1 MKWKSTGRKQKLK
14 SNQIGNLLNNSFS
27 IPAIRPVLFFLSL
40 FFTLSLLAQPVLFSE
55 YSYKPDKDYFKS
67 YLTVTKK
74 IVTGP
79 ARWKAKEWII
89 TGSVIAGGATL
100 LIFDD
105 EIRKF
110 FQRNT
115 NPTLDNISKY
125 VVEPW
130 GSGLYPAIMFGSYY
144 LYGLAADNTRARQIA
159 LGGTQAFVMA
169 AVTSQVLKH
178 VFHRHRPSQNDP
190 PDPYLWEGPFQGW
203 NYTSFPSGHTTAAFA
218 IASFMQQVYKDKL
231 WVGILSYTV
240 ATGVGLS
247 RVYDNVH
254 WPSDVL
260 VGAAL
265 GFGIGQAVYNVMSN
279 DSRLS
284 MGVSSYGGISLTYS
298 LR

>member
-1 MKWKSTGRKQKLK
+1 MVNKIFGITIVRSALTILLLLLEFSTQ
-14 SNQIGNLLNNSFS
+14 
-27 IPAIRPVLFFLSL
+27 
-40 FFTLSLLAQPVLFSE
+40 AQPNQFPE

-79 ARWKAKEWII
+79 ARWKTKEWII

-100 LIFDD
+100 LVFDD

-115 NPTLDNISKY
+115 SPTLDNISKY
-125 VVEPW
+125 AVEPW

-178 VFHRHRPSQNDP
+178 VFHRHRPSQDTP
-190 PDPYLWEGPFQGW
+190 PDPYLWEGPFKGW

-218 IASFMQQVYKDKL
+218 IASFMQQVYKDKI
-231 WVGILSYTV
+231 WVGVLSYTL